1 MSKIKVYMTEGWC
14 TYRWSHTIEI
24 DTEDYDQLKG
34 MTDKEV
40 YEYLN
45 ENMFEL
51 EMKKKEGEKYS
62 MTLAETL
69 QEDWVRDKETCNEF
83 DLHIEKPKEDK

>member
-1 MSKIKVYMTEGWC
+1 
-14 TYRWSHTIEI
+14 
-24 DTEDYDQLKG
+24 
-34 MTDKEV
+34 
-40 YEYLN
+40 
-45 ENMFEL
+45 
-51 EMKKKEGEKYS
+51 